1 MAQHDMNIANQGF
14 PAFRSDLNNAL
25 SAIQTNHSGTSRPTG
40 AVAGQIWLDTTNATN
55 PTLKFFDGTDDISL
69 ATIDYSANTVN
80 WLDSTVSVTGL
91 ATTATGTVLTLSDT
105 ATTQTVNFIID
116 NEKEIR
122 FSEADGNGSNY
133 VALKAPASLAS
144 DVTFTLPSADGTAD
158 QVLKTDGSGNL
169 SFTDVS
175 GGISWQSTIV
185 TGTTLS
191 AVAGNGYWID
201 TTSNAC
207 TVTLPASANVGDQII
222 FSDYKRTW
230 GTNKITINQN
240 SLNFQGYS
248 SPNPEYN
255 TNGQSVTIVYSG
267 ATQGWIPTVDD
278 DVTLE
283 TPQSYSVDFLVIAG
297 GGSGSKWTA
306 SGGGGAGGYRNSYN
320 SESSGG
326 GGSAESALTLTP
338 GETYTITVG
347 AGGSAPAT
355 SAIGNAGSNSS
366 ISGSGITTITSIG
379 GGTGKFHNNDTG
391 TSGGSGGGGADS
403 SGYET
408 GASGTA
414 NQGYDGGD
422 ATSPINGGGGAG
434 GGGAGAVGQDAPAG
448 VNSGGNG
455 GNGVASTITGSSV
468 TRGGGGGGG
477 AYNGTAGLGGSGGG
491 GNGATSDP
499 PDNATAGTANTGG
512 GGGSTDQ
519 TARNGG
525 SGVVILRMA
534 DANYS
539 GTTTG
544 SPIVT
549 TGVGGTDTVLVF
561 NASGSYTA

>member
-169 SFTDVS
+169 SFADAS
-175 GGISWQSTIV
+175 GGGIQWQSSIV

-207 TVTLPASANVGDQII
+207 TVTLPASASVGDQII
-222 FSDYKRTW
+222 FSDYARTW
-230 GTNKITINQN
+230 GTNAITINTN
-240 SLNFQGYS
+240 SLNFQGNT
-248 SPNPEYN
+248 SPNPVYN
-255 TNGQSVTIVYSG
+255 TDGQSVTIVYSG

-278 DVTLE
+278 SVTLE
-283 TPQSYSVDFLVIAG
+283 TPQSYSIDFLVVAG
-297 GGSGSKWTA
+297 GGGGA
-306 SGGGGAGGYRNSYN
+306 ADSGGGG
-320 SESSGG
+320 GG
-326 GGSAESALTLTP
+326 GGMRTSTQTVNTSV
-338 GETYTITVG
+338 TITCTVG
-347 AGGSAPAT
+347 AGGAGAIFPAPT
-355 SAIGNAGSNSS
+355 GVQGGSSS
-366 ISGSGITTITSIG
+366 ISGTSLTTITSAG
-379 GGTGKFHNNDTG
+379 GGYG
-391 TSGGSGGGGADS
+391 
-403 SGYET
+403 
-408 GASGTA
+408 
-414 NQGYDGGD
+414 NQGYGGD
-422 ATSPINGGGGAG
+422 GGAG
-434 GGGAGAVGQDAPAG
+434 GGGNYNSGGGAVGGSGNTPATSPSQGADGGTGFTAPH
-448 VNSGGNG
+448 NPSYGGP
-455 GNGVASTITGSSV
+455 
-468 TRGGGGGGG
+468 GGGGGG
-477 AYNGTAGLGGSGGG
+477 ASGQNGQNSNSSIAGNGGDGTQSSITGTATYYAGGGGGSGEAGYFGTGGQGGGGDG
-491 GNGATSDP
+491 GNGVTDP
-499 PDNATAGTANTGG
+499 GDNGTANTGG
-512 GGGSTDQ
+512 GGGCGADDDGG
-519 TARNGG
+519 NGG
-525 SGVVILRMA
+525 SGVVILRMLA
-534 DANYS
+534 SDYT

-544 SPIVT
+544 SPTVADDGSYKVLT
-549 TGVGGTDTVLVF
+549 FTGT
-561 NASGSYTA
+561 GSYTT